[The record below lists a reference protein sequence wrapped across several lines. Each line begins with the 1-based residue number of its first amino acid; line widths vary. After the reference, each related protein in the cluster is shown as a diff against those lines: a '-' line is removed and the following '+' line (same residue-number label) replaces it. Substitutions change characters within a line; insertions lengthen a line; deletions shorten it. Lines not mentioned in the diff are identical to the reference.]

1 MKKITCAA
9 CAMGACIGLVGTAH
23 AQSSVT
29 LYGQTDIDV
38 TYANN
43 TQTAGKSA
51 SGKPVGSSQ
60 VGMYDDGTSGLSSSR
75 WGLKGVEDLGG
86 GLKAIFNLENGF
98 NLNAGSSQQGGDL
111 FGRQSWVGLTSDSYG
126 RLTLG
131 RQGDT
136 SVEFVSPLTFQ
147 WTHGNASLHPADYDD
162 LEFTRHLNNMIKY
175 LSPSYNGFQF
185 GGMYSL
191 GGVAGNFTQNQIWSV
206 GARYTGGALSLA
218 ASIIDAKDP
227 NFSEYASNPG
237 SSTTGNNMG
246 SPGSETAP
254 ASNPAIAGFASASYQ
269 RTVTAAATYLLGD
282 ALLGLEYSN
291 AQFGGLGSI
300 ASLNTMNYTGSTTLS
315 TISASVRYNVTPAF
329 NLGTSYDY
337 THGGSVGQKGSATYQ
352 QINVVAGYFL
362 SKATEV
368 YVTGAFEHASGTDS
382 LGQPAVAVIGYLSP
396 SSTDKELVFS
406 LGIKHTF

>member
-1 MKKITCAA
+1 MNKIVCVIGA
-9 CAMGACIGLVGTAH
+9 CAGLAGTAH

-43 TQTAGKSA
+43 VQTAAKSA
-51 SGKPVGSSQ
+51 SGKPVGGRV

-75 WGLKGVEDLGG
+75 WGVKGVEDLGG
-86 GLKAIFNLENGF
+86 GLKAVFDLESGF
-98 NLNAGSSQQGGDL
+98 NLNTGGSQQGGDL
-111 FGRQSWVGLTSDSYG
+111 FGRLALVGLSSDSYG

-162 LEFTRHLNNMIKY
+162 LEFTRHLDNTIKY
-175 LSPSYNGFQF
+175 ISPSYGGFQF
-185 GGMYSL
+185 GGLYSF
-191 GGVAGNFTQNQIWSV
+191 GGVAGSFTQNQIWSV

-218 ASIIDAKDP
+218 ASLIDARDP

-237 SSTTGNNMG
+237 SSATGNNMG
-246 SPGSETAP
+246 SPGSEVAP
-254 ASNPAIAGFASASYQ
+254 MSNPAIAGFASASYQ

-300 ASLNTMNYTGSTTLS
+300 ASLNTMNYSGTTTMS
-315 TISASVRYNVTPAF
+315 TISTSLRYDVTPFF
-329 NLGTSYDY
+329 NVGTSYDY

-352 QINVVAGYFL
+352 QLNLVAGYFL
-362 SKATEV
+362 SKSTEL
-368 YVTGAFEHASGTDS
+368 YVVGAYEHASGVDS
-382 LGQPAVAVIGYLSP
+382 FGQPAVAVIGYLSP
-396 SSTDKELVFS
+396 SSTNKELVVS
-406 LGIKHTF
+406 MGIKNTF